1 MYFPQFNQHYAI
13 MICFRPNV
21 EELKNHLKDL
31 GANFVV
37 TEENLKSPEMKD
49 TMKVSLVLYHLQL
62 EIILLHHTDNTF

>member
-1 MYFPQFNQHYAI
+1 MY
-13 MICFRPNV
+13 ICFRPNV